1 MLFLIKLFAF
11 PPLFLI
17 VHCLNIFLFKRW
29 LGPVGTFYGSILTFS
44 TVLFLSLNELYFFL
58 LNGTFF
64 FIDFGRWFFCLD
76 LVDSHLVFCA
86 DTLALVS
93 SSLVLLLTM
102 FALYF
107 GVEYMYREAFINR
120 LLYLLNLFATSVVFL
135 FYCYDYFLILFSWE
149 CIGLFSF
156 LLVNFYSTRIYT
168 IKAALKT
175 FVFSRVSDMFM
186 FLSFLMT
193 LNIFSSTDL
202 SIIFIQVPFLS
213 FHYLFFGSNAI
224 HFLTFF
230 SFCLVTSGGIKA
242 AQFFSHV
249 WLPDAME
256 APTPASALIHSSTLV
271 VAGIFL
277 VIRFS
282 ILFEF
287 TIFTN
292 YYLAIL
298 GAMTLAFGSITATF
312 QNDIKKLVA
321 YSTISQIGYLVCG
334 CGFCCYEEVLIYLI
348 VHALNKAF
356 LFVLVGYTV
365 HFFSGNTDMRQMGG
379 AYIYSFDI
387 TVLLFGVC
395 FNLAGLPYSAGFLG
409 KEFLLFQIL
418 RDDFLSILV
427 RGCWLVSFFFTPIYM
442 FILSFIVMYGTKKG
456 SVIAYKSGWS
466 SLLLT
471 QWFNVWQSVADET
484 RFFLHGYQWAVH
496 YDNFLTQRTY
506 QKTVPVY
513 PFGDITYKY
522 WKWANNSAYQGWDE
536 LKQVMQ
542 YWSVEAILTDPD
554 NIYSEMEWATI
565 KATKIYTYR
574 FQFTTITS
582 RSTSYLLFFFWTF
595 FFFFGECLFLI
606 LLNYIILFDSV
617 TSHSFFL
624 IKQHIIFLTNS
635 LSLKLT
641 NSINFYIY
649 FLTTSSILYLINMNF
664 IISYNFFKN
673 SLWVYLI
680 PSLIFLIYLI

>member
-1 MLFLIKLFAF
+1 MSILISLISFAPIFLVL
-11 PPLFLI
+11 
-17 VHCLNIFLFKRW
+17 HCLCIFLFKRW
-29 LGPVGTFYGSILTFS
+29 LGPIGTFYGSIITFS
-44 TVLFLSLNELYFFL
+44 ITLFLSLNELYFVL
-58 LNGTFF
+58 LTGTYS

-76 LVDSHLVFCA
+76 IIDSHLVFCI
-86 DTLALVS
+86 DSLALVS
-93 SSLVLLLTM
+93 SSLVLTLTM

-175 FVFSRVSDMFM
+175 FVFSRISDMFM

-193 LNIFSSTDL
+193 ISVFSSTDL
-202 SIIFIQVPFLS
+202 SIIFMQIPFMA
-213 FHYLFFGSNAI
+213 FHYFFFGSYAL
-224 HFLTFF
+224 HFVTLF

-287 TIFTN
+287 TTFTN
-292 YYLAIL
+292 YYLALL
-298 GAMTLAFGSITATF
+298 GAMTLSFGAITATF

-379 AYIYSFDI
+379 AYLYSFDI
-387 TVLLFGVC
+387 AALLFGVC

-409 KEFLLFQIL
+409 KEFLLFQVL
-418 RDDFLSILV
+418 RDDFMSIIV

-442 FILSFIVMYGTKKG
+442 FILSFIVMFGTKKG
-456 SVIAYKSGWS
+456 SIIAYRSGWI
-466 SLLLT
+466 SLLQQQTYSL
-471 QWFNVWQSVADET
+471 F
-484 RFFLHGYQWAVH
+484 Y
-496 YDNFLTQRTY
+496 NF
-506 QKTVPVY
+506 KTTNK
-513 PFGDITYKY
+513 I
-522 WKWANNSAYQGWDE
+522 S
-536 LKQVMQ
+536 
-542 YWSVEAILTDPD
+542 S
-554 NIYSEMEWATI
+554 I
-565 KATKIYTYR
+565 KSHLYF

-582 RSTSYLLFFFWTF
+582 RSTSYLLFSFWVF
-595 FFFFGECLFLI
+595 FFFFGES
-606 LLNYIILFDSV
+606 LLLLTFNFITPIDTI

-624 IKQHIIFLTNS
+624 VKQHIIFLTDS
-635 LSLKLT
+635 LSSNLGS
-641 NSINFYIY
+641 SINFYIY
-649 FLTTSSILYLINMNF
+649 FLTTSAILYLINLNF
-664 IISYNFFKN
+664 LLNYNFFRQSALN
-673 SLWVYLI
+673 TVIPTLILIIWVL
-680 PSLIFLIYLI
+680 

>member
-1 MLFLIKLFAF
+1 MLVLIQICSFPPIFLIL
-11 PPLFLI
+11 
-17 VHCLNIFLFKRW
+17 HCLNIFLFKRW
-29 LGPVGTFYGSILTFS
+29 LGPIGTFYASLITFS
-44 TVLFLSLNELYFFL
+44 FVLVLSLNELYFIL
-58 LNGTFF
+58 LTGTYS
-64 FIDFGRWFFCLD
+64 FIDFGRWFFCID
-76 LVDSHLVFCA
+76 LIDSHLVFCV
-86 DTLALVS
+86 DSLALIA

-156 LLVNFYSTRIYT
+156 LLVNFYSTRVYT

-175 FVFSRVSDMFM
+175 FVFSRISDMFM
-186 FLSFLMT
+186 FLSFIMT
-193 LNIFSSTDL
+193 INIFCSTDL
-202 SIIFIQVPFLS
+202 SLIFMQVPFLA
-213 FHYLFFGSNAI
+213 FHYIFFGNSAI

-287 TIFTN
+287 TTFTN
-292 YYLAIL
+292 YYLALL
-298 GAMTLAFGSITATF
+298 GALTLAFGAITATF

-348 VHALNKAF
+348 IHALNKAF
-356 LFVLVGYTV
+356 LFVLVGYIV

-379 AYIYSFDI
+379 AYIYSFDLC
-387 TVLLFGVC
+387 VLLFGVC

-409 KEFLLFQIL
+409 KEFLLFQVL
-418 RDDFLSILV
+418 RDDFMSLVV

-442 FILSFIVMYGTKKG
+442 FILNFIVMFGIKKG
-456 SVIAYKSGWS
+456 SITIYKASWM
-466 SLLLT
+466 SLLLS
-471 QWFNVWQSVADET
+471 QSYNV
-484 RFFLHGYQWAVH
+484 FYKLH
-496 YDNFLTQRTY
+496 TY
-506 QKTVPVY
+506 S
-513 PFGDITYKY
+513 YKDF
-522 WKWANNSAYQGWDE
+522 S
-536 LKQVMQ
+536 
-542 YWSVEAILTDPD
+542 
-554 NIYSEMEWATI
+554 
-565 KATKIYTYR
+565 KIYLYR
-574 FQFTTITS
+574 FHYTVITS
-582 RSTSYLLFFFWTF
+582 RTTSYLLFFFWLF
-595 FFFFGECLFLI
+595 FFFFGESLLLI
-606 LLNYIILFDSV
+606 LFNYMTPVDSIF
-617 TSHSFFL
+617 SHSFFL
-624 IKQHIIFLTNS
+624 IKQHVIFLTDS
-635 LSLKLT
+635 LSHNLT
-641 NSINFYIY
+641 TTINFYIY
-649 FLTTSSILYLINMNF
+649 FLTTCSFLYLINLNF
-664 IISYNFFKN
+664 IVNYTFFRQA
-673 SLWVYLI
+673 SLVTTLPI
-680 PSLIFLIYLI
+680 FIFLFFLL